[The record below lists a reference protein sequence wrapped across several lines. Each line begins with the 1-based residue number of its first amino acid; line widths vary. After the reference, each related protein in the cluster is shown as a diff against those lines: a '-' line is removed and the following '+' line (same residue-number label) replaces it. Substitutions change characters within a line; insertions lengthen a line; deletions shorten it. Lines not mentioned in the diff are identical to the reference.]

1 MASIAIST
9 VVKKAAEALLNSKK
23 GRKFLLYTVGI
34 VLVIVLLPLIALVGL
49 FGFFSGSEFPLDQKQ
64 IMENLSAED
73 QAIIAGIDKYCE
85 DIRTTFVKRGLTESD
100 AEKAVAIYL
109 ACLIGMEGDTLT
121 INLAKCFEDA
131 SDTASVYDNVAAV
144 FSVSFTE
151 EEKEWMDKQYGVTGV
166 THPVVPDWQEGT
178 PVLSFQEGRG

>member
-9 VVKKAAEALLNSKK
+9 VVKKQRRLCEQQKRTEIPAVHS
-23 GRKFLLYTVGI
+23 GI

-121 INLAKCFEDA
+121 INLAKCILRKRRIRPRYM
-131 SDTASVYDNVAAV
+131 T
-144 FSVSFTE
+144 T
-151 EEKEWMDKQYGVTGV
+151 
-166 THPVVPDWQEGT
+166 
-178 PVLSFQEGRG
+178 

>member
-73 QAIIAGIDKYCE
+73 QAIIAEIDKYCE

-100 AEKAVAIYL
+100 AKKAVAIYL

-121 INLAKCFEDA
+121 INLAKCFEAA

-151 EEKEWMDKQYGVTGV
+151 EEKEWMDKQYGITREK
-166 THPVVPDWQEGT
+166 TEPTTDT
-178 PVLSFQEGRG
+178 SIYS